1 MNTPYLVVPPE
12 SAETRLFLWIAWHER
27 ECICRNPLLISK
39 QHMSA
44 FLKYGVEIC
53 AQLVA
58 VHEAQLTFASPTKQ
72 FVAALL
78 SWYPPALLH
87 ELHQARQELCVC
99 FWDRLCTNGTT
110 NSIIVRSSCV
120 CLFGSCGCVCFGRA
134 CVCLIGSCVCVCVCV
149 RV

>member
-58 VHEAQLTFASPTKQ
+58 VHEAHLTFLSIFRHSCPPL
-72 FVAALL
+72 ALL
-78 SWYPPALLH
+78 Q
-87 ELHQARQELCVC
+87 ELHQACPELCKC
-99 FWDRLCTNGTT
+99 FCDRLCTNGTN
-110 NSIIVRSSCV
+110 NSII
-120 CLFGSCGCVCFGRA
+120 
-134 CVCLIGSCVCVCVCV
+134 I
-149 RV
+149 